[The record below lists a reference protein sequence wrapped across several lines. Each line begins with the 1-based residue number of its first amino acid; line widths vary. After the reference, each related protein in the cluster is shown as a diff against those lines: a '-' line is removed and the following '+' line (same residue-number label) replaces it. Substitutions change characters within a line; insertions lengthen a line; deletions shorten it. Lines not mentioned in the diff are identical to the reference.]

1 MLFTAKKFRDPLN
14 FTEAVI
20 GFFGGCVN
28 HKIAQIAAVYLSVVL
43 DDEKKA
49 KMAEGLGYTKL
60 TKLPTDEQRK
70 QMSSMEDELIS
81 ELLESN
87 EKALK
92 VYLGRLA
99 DIQAQVDLSREGI
112 EMLRAELKLR
122 KENSNV

>member
-28 HKIAQIAAVYLSVVL
+28 HKIAQITAVYLNVVL
-43 DDEKKA
+43 DEEKKA
-49 KMAEGLGYTKL
+49 KVAEGLGYTKL

-70 QMSSMEDELIS
+70 EMAIMGDELIA
-81 ELLESN
+81 ELIESN
-87 EKALK
+87 KKALK
-92 VYLGRLA
+92 INLDRLA
-99 DIQAQVDLSREGI
+99 EIQAHVDLSREGI

-122 KENSNV
+122 QENPNV